1 MKKINNTY
9 DDWEKSDL
17 IKEIL
22 KLKKEK
28 LGLVWE
34 DQNEEELEALK
45 DNFPYAEEIIDQ
57 RILNDKE
64 LPVNSIFE
72 GENLH
77 ALSFL
82 NFTHKGAFDLIYMLP
97 EKQSTAEKRDRFV
110 SFRFVSI
117 RLLI

>member
-1 MKKINNTY
+1 MKKINNKY
-9 DDWEKSDL
+9 DDWEKPDL

-34 DQNEEELEALK
+34 DQNEETLEALK
-45 DNFPYAEEIIDQ
+45 NNFPYAEEIVDQ
-57 RILNDKE
+57 RILMDKE

-77 ALSFL
+77 TLSLL
-82 NFTHKGAFDLIYMLP
+82 NFTHRGAFDLIYIDP
-97 EKQSTAEKRDRFV
+97 P
-110 SFRFVSI
+110 
-117 RLLI
+117 